1 VKYGAVPNASRY
13 LERGY
18 TYHLTHRCH
27 DRRFLLQTIRERH
40 DYRKWLREG
49 ALRYDVPIY
58 NYCVTSNHV
67 HVIVHVDDSDA
78 VSSMMQLASATVA
91 RHWNRL
97 KKHEGSF
104 WEHPF
109 KCTIVQSGQHLLN
122 CMRYVSLNMVR
133 AGVVGHPSQWR
144 WCGDDEL
151 MDRRSRYRLVAT
163 ERMLESLELPSMAA
177 FQRLYCEGINEQ
189 IARQKLS
196 REPVWTESLAIGNR
210 EFVERA
216 ARSMDHR
223 YRFTYGDAETSSPG
237 ATCVYEA
244 GECYSSDGPPFLSA
258 KPAE

>member
-1 VKYGAVPNASRY
+1 MQYGAVPNASRY

-109 KCTIVQSGQHLLN
+109 RPDHGSRTEWDPTL
-122 CMRYVSLNMVR
+122 
-133 AGVVGHPSQWR
+133 VVGTLFHCAPGFSAYAEAMYT
-144 WCGDDEL
+144 GDPWIGL
-151 MDRRSRYRLVAT
+151 GIRYDR
-163 ERMLESLELPSMAA
+163 
-177 FQRLYCEGINEQ
+177 
-189 IARQKLS
+189 
-196 REPVWTESLAIGNR
+196 
-210 EFVERA
+210 
-216 ARSMDHR
+216 
-223 YRFTYGDAETSSPG
+223 
-237 ATCVYEA
+237 
-244 GECYSSDGPPFLSA
+244 
-258 KPAE
+258 